1 MTAATPW
8 SVKGID
14 PKAREVAKDLARRSG
29 MTLGE
34 WLNRMILEDEGPEDA
49 VSEADIVRHPAPQYF
64 ESARRAEDAPPRV
77 EAAQHPADEM
87 GRIAL
92 ALDRLSERLEVSESR
107 TGLAVSG
114 VEHSVRSAL
123 ARIEAA
129 EREHIAVA
137 SRFEGAVE
145 GVASEQARIADRLR
159 RVEAEAAGPRS
170 AEALRALE
178 GAVAKV
184 ANHLYDGET
193 RTREAL
199 GAIEARVDRVAAQGG
214 SESPG
219 LIEEVVGRV
228 SQRLSEAEIRTT
240 EALDSLR
247 ESFAHL
253 DGRIQSVE
261 SGDVPAFDRR
271 LEEMAAR
278 LTERLEASR
287 VEMTQKLHAAADGRF
302 DRMERRLGE
311 MTNHVR
317 DAEQRSA
324 QAIEAMGREV
334 LSMAENLNRR
344 VQTAEHHSAQAIS
357 TVGGEVARI
366 ATAMEARLG
375 RSDSMHA
382 EALERLGGE
391 IAKITERLGERIA
404 TAERRS
410 AQAIDDVGDQVARV
424 TERISSRQD
433 RAAEE
438 LSERIR
444 QSEERTARLLEQ
456 ARERIDNRLA
466 EAPRN
471 LEAASVAEPEVP
483 TPALQPRSMTAAL
496 EASPFGLE
504 DFAGFGVTEPR
515 GEPMTRQAFA
525 VADEAFPAPQAFSAE
540 AERPPL
546 AAEDFEAADGF
557 APPPMSRRAEPPVVD
572 DFDPFAN
579 PEPAPSPRAR
589 AESASPAPQM
599 RAEPEDE
606 FGFEDEAEF
615 LEPQVAP
622 SRATQPQA
630 LSTREVIAQARAAAR
645 AAPAPDAKGRKGK
658 GKAKDK
664 VVPEPKAAGGSL
676 FSSFS
681 VKPKKRASSTLQTAL
696 LISGGAAFLGMAA
709 GGMVLM
715 GGDPSGDLPAR
726 VAQAVSAGRTAPGD
740 MAALEAEGATP
751 RASIA
756 LAPQT
761 AVDDEDAALSGQ
773 MRDDFPALYAE
784 AVRQVEEGVTG
795 GVDEVKRVANLGYA
809 PAQFYLAKLF
819 ETGGAGV
826 PKDPTE
832 ARRWTERAAQG
843 GDRKAMHNLA
853 LYYFEGVG
861 GAKNS
866 TTAAQWFRRAADL
879 GLVDSQ
885 YNLGRLYEEGFGV
898 SQNAAEAYK
907 WFMIAGR
914 AGDKDA
920 AASAERIKGSLTPAA
935 QAVAERAA
943 SAFRP
948 TEAAAPVATA
958 ASGVSPE
965 ALRTAQRALSRL
977 GYYQGPTDGT
987 ASPALRL
994 AVAAYQRDQGLAATG
1009 ALDQTT
1015 VSKLSV
1021 FTR

>member
-1 MTAATPW
+1 MSVATPW

-34 WLNRMILEDEGPEDA
+34 WLNRMILDDEGPEDA
-49 VSEADIVRHPAPQYF
+49 VSEADIARRPAPLYF
-64 ESARRAEDAPPRV
+64 ESARRTEDAPSRV
-77 EAAQHPADEM
+77 EAAEHPADEM

-114 VEHSVRSAL
+114 VEHSVRAAL

-137 SRFEGAVE
+137 ARFEGAVE

-159 RVEAEAAGPRS
+159 RMEAEAAGPRS

-199 GAIEARVDRVAAQGG
+199 GAIEARIDRVEAQGG

-228 SQRLSEAEIRTT
+228 SQRLSEAETRTA
-240 EALDSLR
+240 EALESLR

-253 DGRIQSVE
+253 DGRMQSVE
-261 SGDVPAFDRR
+261 AGQAPGIDRR

-278 LTERLEASR
+278 LTERVEAAR

-317 DAEQRSA
+317 AAEQRSA

-344 VQTAEHHSAQAIS
+344 VQTAEHHSAQAIQ

-366 ATAMEARLG
+366 ATAMETRLG
-375 RSDSMHA
+375 RSDSLHA

-444 QSEERTARLLEQ
+444 LSEERTARLLEE
-456 ARERIDNRLA
+456 ARERIDRRLA
-466 EAPRN
+466 EAPRD
-471 LEAASVAEPEVP
+471 LEASARVAPAAAAQLPPHQAASVDD
-483 TPALQPRSMTAAL
+483 
-496 EASPFGLE
+496 SPFGLE
-504 DFAGFGVTEPR
+504 DFAGFGAPEPQA
-515 GEPMTRQAFA
+515 EPLARQAFA
-525 VADEAFPAPQAFSAE
+525 PAEESFPAPQAFSAE

-546 AAEDFEAADGF
+546 APEDFEAADGF
-557 APPPMSRRAEPPVVD
+557 APPAAAQARRPAAPPVAEP
-572 DFDPFAN
+572 DPFAA
-579 PEPAPSPRAR
+579 PESEPQSRAIPERAAPAPTAR
-589 AESASPAPQM
+589 AEY
-599 RAEPEDE
+599 DDD
-606 FGFEDEAEF
+606 FGFEDESEF
-615 LEPQVAP
+615 VDPAP
-622 SRATQPQA
+622 AATRATSPQA

-645 AAPAPDAKGRKGK
+645 AAPAAETKGRKGK
-658 GKAKDK
+658 AKPK
-664 VVPEPKAAGGSL
+664 TAAEPKEAGGSL

-681 VKPKKRASSTLQTAL
+681 VRPKKRANSTLQTAL

-726 VAQAVSAGRTAPGD
+726 VAQAVSANRNAPEELAG
-740 MAALEAEGATP
+740 LEAEGVGP
-751 RASIA
+751 RAAVA
-756 LAPQT
+756 LSPQPT
-761 AVDDEDAALSGQ
+761 LEDEDAGPTGQ

-784 AVRQVEEGVTG
+784 AVRQVEEGASG
-795 GVDEVKRVANLGYA
+795 GVDEVRRVANLGYA
-809 PAQFYLAKLF
+809 PAQFYLAKLY
-819 ETGGAGV
+819 ENGGAGV
-826 PKDPTE
+826 TKDMAE

-866 TTAAQWFRRAADL
+866 TTAAQWFRKAADL

-920 AASAERIKGSLTPAA
+920 AASAERIKDSLTPAA

-948 TEAAAPVATA
+948 AEAAAPTA
-958 ASGVSPE
+958 AVAAGVSPQ
-965 ALRTAQRALSRL
+965 ALQTAQRALSRL
-977 GYYQGPTDGT
+977 GYYQGPTDGA

-994 AVAAYQRDQGLAATG
+994 AVAAYQRDQGLPATG

>member
-1 MTAATPW
+1 MSVATPW

-34 WLNRMILEDEGPEDA
+34 WLNRMILDDEGPEDA
-49 VSEADIVRHPAPQYF
+49 VSEADIARRPAPLYF
-64 ESARRAEDAPPRV
+64 ESARRTEDAPARV
-77 EAAQHPADEM
+77 EAAEHPADEM

-114 VEHSVRSAL
+114 VEHSVRAAL

-137 SRFEGAVE
+137 ARFEGAVE
-145 GVASEQARIADRLR
+145 GVASEQTRMAERLR
-159 RVEAEAAGPRS
+159 RMEAEAAGPRS

-199 GAIEARVDRVAAQGG
+199 GAIEARVDRVEAQGG

-228 SQRLSEAEIRTT
+228 SQRLSEAETRTA
-240 EALDSLR
+240 EALESLR

-261 SGDVPAFDRR
+261 AGEAPAIDRR

-278 LTERLEASR
+278 LTERVEASR

-317 DAEQRSA
+317 AAEQRSA

-344 VQTAEHHSAQAIS
+344 VQTAEHHSAQAIQ

-366 ATAMEARLG
+366 ATAMETRLG
-375 RSDSMHA
+375 RSDSLHA

-444 QSEERTARLLEQ
+444 LSEERTARLLEE
-456 ARERIDNRLA
+456 ARERIDRRLA
-466 EAPRN
+466 EAP
-471 LEAASVAEPEVP
+471 AARETAPAPMISPEPDPVEN
-483 TPALQPRSMTAAL
+483 
-496 EASPFGLE
+496 SPFGLE
-504 DFAGFGVTEPR
+504 DFAGFEATER
-515 GEPMTRQAFA
+515 SAEPLARQAFA
-525 VADEAFPAPQAFSAE
+525 AVADDFPSARVFGPEAD
-540 AERPPL
+540 RPPL
-546 AAEDFEAADGF
+546 SPEDFEAADGF
-557 APPPMSRRAEPPVVD
+557 DPPPKPR
-572 DFDPFAN
+572 
-579 PEPAPSPRAR
+579 PRA
-589 AESASPAPQM
+589 
-599 RAEPEDE
+599 AEPEPVLPAEPYMAEPVEPPPRSVAERVDPAPKVRADYE
-606 FGFEDEAEF
+606 DDFGFEDESEFVAE
-615 LEPQVAP
+615 PAP
-622 SRATQPQA
+622 AQRAVSAQA

-645 AAPAPDAKGRKGK
+645 AAPAAEAKGRKTK
-658 GKAKDK
+658 GKAKPA
-664 VVPEPKAAGGSL
+664 PEPKESGSL
-676 FSSFS
+676 FSGFS
-681 VKPKKRASSTLQTAL
+681 MRPKKRASSTLQTAL

-709 GGMVLM
+709 GGMMLI
-715 GGDPSGDLPAR
+715 GGEPAGDLPAR
-726 VAQAVSAGRTAPGD
+726 VAQAVSAGRNAPEELAGLETEGG
-740 MAALEAEGATP
+740 MPRAAIALSPQPALEG
-751 RASIA
+751 
-756 LAPQT
+756 
-761 AVDDEDAALSGQ
+761 DDPGPSAQ
-773 MRDDFPALYAE
+773 MREDFPELYAE
-784 AVRQVEEGVTG
+784 AVRQVESGAAG
-795 GVDEVKRVANLGYA
+795 GVDELKRVANLGYA
-809 PAQFYLAKLF
+809 PAQFYLAKLH
-819 ETGGAGV
+819 ETGGSGV
-826 PKDPTE
+826 AKDMVE

-907 WFMIAGR
+907 WFMIAGA

-920 AASAERIKGSLTPAA
+920 AASAERIKGALTPAA

-943 SAFRP
+943 AAFRP
-948 TEAAAPVATA
+948 TEPAAPIAAA
-958 ASGVSPE
+958 ASGVTPTT
-965 ALRTAQRALSRL
+965 LQTAQRALSRL
-977 GYYQGPTDGT
+977 GYYQGPTDGA

-994 AVAAYQRDQGLAATG
+994 AVAAYQRDQGMAATG
-1009 ALDQTT
+1009 VLDQTT

>member
-34 WLNRMILEDEGPEDA
+34 WLNRMILDDEGPEDA
-49 VSEADIVRHPAPQYF
+49 VSEADIARRPTPLYF
-64 ESARRAEDAPPRV
+64 ESARRTDDAPTRV
-77 EAAQHPADEM
+77 EAAEHPADEM

-114 VEHSVRSAL
+114 VEHSVRAAL

-137 SRFEGAVE
+137 ARFEGAVE
-145 GVASEQARIADRLR
+145 GVSSEQARMAERLR
-159 RVEAEAAGPRS
+159 RMEAEAAGPRS

-199 GAIEARVDRVAAQGG
+199 GAIEARVDRVEAQGG

-228 SQRLSEAEIRTT
+228 SQRLSEAETRTA
-240 EALDSLR
+240 EALESLR

-253 DGRIQSVE
+253 DGRMQTVE
-261 SGDVPAFDRR
+261 SGEAPGIDRR

-278 LTERLEASR
+278 LTERVEAAR

-317 DAEQRSA
+317 AAEQRSA

-344 VQTAEHHSAQAIS
+344 VQTAEHHSAQAIQ

-366 ATAMEARLG
+366 ATAMETRLG
-375 RSDSMHA
+375 RSDSLHA

-391 IAKITERLGERIA
+391 IAKITERLGEKIA

-444 QSEERTARLLEQ
+444 QSEERTARLLEE
-456 ARERIDNRLA
+456 ARERIDRRLA
-466 EAPRN
+466 EAPR
-471 LEAASVAEPEVP
+471 EIE
-483 TPALQPRSMTAAL
+483 TPAPSVMPAPASPAARDD
-496 EASPFGLE
+496 SPFGLE
-504 DFAGFGVTEPR
+504 DFAGFGAREPR
-515 GEPMTRQAFA
+515 SETLVRQPFA
-525 VADEAFPAPQAFSAE
+525 DADDSFPAPQAFSVE

-546 AAEDFEAADGF
+546 SHEDFEAADGF
-557 APPPMSRRAEPPVVD
+557 APPPAAQSRRAAPPPVAEP
-572 DFDPFAN
+572 DPFAD
-579 PEPAPSPRAR
+579 PEPPAPRRA
-589 AESASPAPQM
+589 APEVAAPAPQL
-599 RAEPEDE
+599 RADFEDD
-606 FGFEDEAEF
+606 FGFEDESEF
-615 LEPQVAP
+615 VTP
-622 SRATQPQA
+622 SPAANRAATTPQA

-645 AAPAPDAKGRKGK
+645 ATPAVEPKGRKAKDK
-658 GKAKDK
+658 GKAK
-664 VVPEPKAAGGSL
+664 PAAEPKEAGGSL

-681 VKPKKRASSTLQTAL
+681 VRPKKRASSTLQTAL

-709 GGMVLM
+709 GGMVLI

-726 VAQAVSAGRTAPGD
+726 VAQAVSAGRTAPDELAG
-740 MAALEAEGATP
+740 LEADGVSP
-751 RASIA
+751 RAAVA
-756 LAPQT
+756 LSPQP
-761 AVDDEDAALSGQ
+761 ALGDEDTGPTGQ

-784 AVRQVEEGVTG
+784 AVRQVEEGAAG
-795 GVDEVKRVANLGYA
+795 GVDEVRRVANLGYA
-809 PAQFYLAKLF
+809 PAQFYLAKLY
-819 ETGGAGV
+819 ENGGAGV
-826 PKDPTE
+826 AKDMTE

-853 LYYFEGVG
+853 LYYFEGQG
-861 GAKNS
+861 GPKNS

-907 WFMIAGR
+907 WFMIAGK

-920 AASAERIKGSLTPAA
+920 AASAERIKDSLTPAA

-958 ASGVSPE
+958 AAGVSPE
-965 ALRTAQRALSRL
+965 ALQTAQRALSRL

>member
-34 WLNRMILEDEGPEDA
+34 WLNRMILDDEGPEDA
-49 VSEADIVRHPAPQYF
+49 VSEADIARRPAPLYF
-64 ESARRAEDAPPRV
+64 ESARRTEDAPSRV
-77 EAAQHPADEM
+77 EAAEHPADEM

-114 VEHSVRSAL
+114 VEHSVRAAL

-145 GVASEQARIADRLR
+145 GVSSEQARIAERLR
-159 RVEAEAAGPRS
+159 RMEAEAAGPRS

-199 GAIEARVDRVAAQGG
+199 GAIEARVDRVEAQGG

-228 SQRLSEAEIRTT
+228 SQRLSEAETRTA
-240 EALDSLR
+240 EALESLR
-247 ESFAHL
+247 ASFAHL
-253 DGRIQSVE
+253 DGRMQSVE
-261 SGDVPAFDRR
+261 SGEAPGIDRR
-271 LEEMAAR
+271 LEDMAAR
-278 LTERLEASR
+278 LTERVEAAR

-317 DAEQRSA
+317 AAEQRSA

-344 VQTAEHHSAQAIS
+344 VQTAEHHSAQAIQ

-366 ATAMEARLG
+366 ATAMESRLG
-375 RSDSMHA
+375 RSDTLHA

-444 QSEERTARLLEQ
+444 LSEERTARLLEE
-456 ARERIDNRLA
+456 ARERIDRRLA
-466 EAPRN
+466 ETPRDVEPAP
-471 LEAASVAEPEVP
+471 AAS
-483 TPALQPRSMTAAL
+483 TPAPQPAPSP
-496 EASPFGLE
+496 EDSPFGLE
-504 DFAGFGVTEPR
+504 DFAGFGAAEPR
-515 GEPMTRQAFA
+515 SEPLARQAFA
-525 VADEAFPAPQAFSAE
+525 ADESFPSPQAFSME

-546 AAEDFEAADGF
+546 APEDFEAADGF
-557 APPPMSRRAEPPVVD
+557 APPPAAQTRRAVPAEP
-572 DFDPFAN
+572 DPFAE
-579 PEPAPSPRAR
+579 PEPEAR
-589 AESASPAPQM
+589 PAPPT
-599 RAEPEDE
+599 RIAAEHAAAAPQVRPDYEDD
-606 FGFEDEAEF
+606 FGFDDESEF
-615 LEPQVAP
+615 VAP
-622 SRATQPQA
+622 APAATRATTPQA
-630 LSTREVIAQARAAAR
+630 LSTRDVIAQARAAAR
-645 AAPAPDAKGRKGK
+645 AAPAAETKGRKGK
-658 GKAKDK
+658 DKGKAK
-664 VVPEPKAAGGSL
+664 VAAEPKEGGGSL

-681 VKPKKRASSTLQTAL
+681 VRPKKRASSTLQTAL

-709 GGMVLM
+709 GGMVLI
-715 GGDPSGDLPAR
+715 GGDPSGDLPSR
-726 VAQAVSAGRTAPGD
+726 VAQAVSAGRTAPEELAGLEAD
-740 MAALEAEGATP
+740 GVGPRAAVALSPQPALE
-751 RASIA
+751 
-756 LAPQT
+756 
-761 AVDDEDAALSGQ
+761 DEDAGPTGQ
-773 MRDDFPALYAE
+773 MREDFPALYAE
-784 AVRQVEEGVTG
+784 AVRQVEEGAAG
-795 GVDEVKRVANLGYA
+795 GVDEVRRVANLGYA
-809 PAQFYLAKLF
+809 PAQFYLAKLY
-819 ETGGAGV
+819 ENGGAGV
-826 PKDPTE
+826 AKDMTE

-861 GAKNS
+861 GPKNS
-866 TTAAQWFRRAADL
+866 TTAAQWFRKAADL

-907 WFMIAGR
+907 WFMIAGK

-920 AASAERIKGSLTPAA
+920 AASAERIKDSLTPAA

-948 TEAAAPVATA
+948 TEAAATPAATA
-958 ASGVSPE
+958 AAAGASPE
-965 ALRTAQRALSRL
+965 ALQTAQRALSRL